1 MQDATHSDVI
11 MECKSLDVIMNEF
24 ESAIMDDEFNQSNNI
39 ESYDVWSDDDGVIAY
54 HVF

>member
-1 MQDATHSDVI
+1 MQDASHSDII

-24 ESAIMDDEFNQSNNI
+24 ESAIMDDKFNQDNNI
-39 ESYDVWSDDDGVIAY
+39 ESYDVWNDDGVIAC